1 MFFILW
7 GVILVLTLT
16 ALSII
21 PFKRAFWLV
30 PPIGYALIITVFL
43 LSPGTDPA
51 YHVWQFKLQLAQ
63 LIGVPFITTTAGIL
77 LYKQFRS
84 T

>member
-30 PPIGYALIITVFL
+30 PPISYALIITVFL